1 METISIYYPDKKNH
15 VTKYIDEVTDVFTKI
30 NNNNKKSYLIETY
43 SFNNNVYVNI
53 KLLLELLKK
62 DSDIY
67 LRLLKVL
74 EKLENSKNKYRPSR
88 KVRKKICLKLGS
100 KFYRY
105 FSIQPFEDRYCKYRR
120 CDLFM
125 VITSIFLFDCIYFL
139 IFTVYFGY

>member
-30 NNNNKKSYLIETY
+30 NSNNKKSYLIETY

-88 KVRKKICLKLGS
+88 KVRKKICLMLGS

-105 FSIQPFEDRYCKYRR
+105 FSIQPFEDRYCSIDFNERT
-120 CDLFM
+120 LFKNTED
-125 VITSIFLFDCIYFL
+125 VIYLWL
-139 IFTVYFGY
+139 

>member
-1 METISIYYPDKKNH
+1 M
-15 VTKYIDEVTDVFTKI
+15 
-30 NNNNKKSYLIETY
+30 
-43 SFNNNVYVNI
+43 YVNI

-105 FSIQPFEDRYCKYRR
+105 FSIQSFEDRYCSIDFNERT
-120 CDLFM
+120 LFKNTED
-125 VITSIFLFDCIYFL
+125 VIYLCL
-139 IFTVYFGY
+139 